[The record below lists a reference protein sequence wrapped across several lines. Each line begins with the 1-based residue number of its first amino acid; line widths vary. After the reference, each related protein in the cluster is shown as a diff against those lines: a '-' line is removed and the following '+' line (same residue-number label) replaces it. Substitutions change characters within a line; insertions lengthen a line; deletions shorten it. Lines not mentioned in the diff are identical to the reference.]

1 MGDMDEPME
10 ATDEKNSRRDC
21 NHRCEQWPAFTGEF
35 SNSGLDKCLQ
45 ILLNPSTKRIL
56 QRSKKNAARGRR
68 QCSMLWQLAPGSD
81 GVNF

>member
-1 MGDMDEPME
+1 M
-10 ATDEKNSRRDC
+10 S
-21 NHRCEQWPAFTGEF
+21 QWKPPTRKKLAVIAIIDASNGPRTGEF

-68 QCSMLWQLAPGSD
+68 QCSTLWQLTPGSD